1 MTIEEL
7 FLKIARPLWHA
18 VDARHYDTPVVV
30 KLAVQHPCDPPIG
43 EVVDV
48 QYNEFMNAY
57 ELIIA
62 PINE

>member
-1 MTIEEL
+1 MEEL
-7 FLKIARPLWHA
+7 FMACGIGDYPTHD
-18 VDARHYDTPVVV
+18 VRHYDTPVVV
-30 KLAVQHPCDPPIG
+30 KLADQHPCDPPIG